1 MTEIK
6 QLLIDKVLQ
15 YIDSIAVKARVTI
28 GGVEVMKDVSITK
41 KDVSITKN
49 ENGTLRKYIIL
60 EEEKGLL
67 TRVALTDVEGRELYV
82 KDDFNYQKGVHA
94 YTIVFPI
101 TQKIE
106 TQKAEGAK

>member
-6 QLLIDKVLQ
+6 QPLVDKILQ

-41 KDVSITKN
+41 N

-67 TRVALTDVEGRELYV
+67 TRAALTDVEGRELYV

-106 TQKAEGAK
+106 GAK

>member
-6 QLLIDKVLQ
+6 QLLVDKVLQ

-28 GGVEVMKDVSITK
+28 GGVEVMKDVA
-41 KDVSITKN
+41 ITKN

-106 TQKAEGAK
+106 TQKVEGAK

>member
-6 QLLIDKVLQ
+6 QLLVDKVLQ

-28 GGVEVMKDVSITK
+28 GGVEVM

>member
-6 QLLIDKVLQ
+6 QLLVDKVLQ

-28 GGVEVMKDVSITK
+28 GGVEVMKDVAITK
-41 KDVSITKN
+41 I

>member
-6 QLLIDKVLQ
+6 QLLVDKVLQ

-28 GGVEVMKDVSITK
+28 GSVEVM

>member
-6 QLLIDKVLQ
+6 QLLVDKVLQ

-28 GGVEVMKDVSITK
+28 GGVEVM

-67 TRVALTDVEGRELYV
+67 TRVALTDAEGRELYV

>member
-6 QLLIDKVLQ
+6 QLLVDKVLQ

-41 KDVSITKN
+41 N

-67 TRVALTDVEGRELYV
+67 TRAALTDVEGRELYV

>member
-6 QLLIDKVLQ
+6 QLLVDNVLHF
-15 YIDSIAVKARVTI
+15 IDSIAVKARVTI
-28 GGVEVMKDVSITK
+28 DGVEVMKDVTL
-41 KDVSITKN
+41 TKN

-82 KDDFNYQKGVHA
+82 KDDFNYQKGSQG